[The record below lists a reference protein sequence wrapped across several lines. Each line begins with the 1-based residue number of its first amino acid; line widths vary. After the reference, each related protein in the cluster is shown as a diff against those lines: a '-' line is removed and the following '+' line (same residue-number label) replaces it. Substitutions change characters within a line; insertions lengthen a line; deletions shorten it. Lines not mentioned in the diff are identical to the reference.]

1 MVDPAIVWKIFT
13 HSGETC
19 LIWIEPHRATRVR
32 NHVKWLPPIAGLHY
46 CSVHFGNHTY
56 GCFVQL
62 GLIIL
67 TSVTKGTQVS
77 FLLIIRLLS
86 LAVLKMTL
94 HCAVETIV
102 HSMMCLASIF
112 VKRNQLGDVVSYMQL
127 RNWVCIVRF
136 RSLLVSLCFL
146 MFCLIN

>member
-1 MVDPAIVWKIFT
+1 M
-13 HSGETC
+13 
-19 LIWIEPHRATRVR
+19 
-32 NHVKWLPPIAGLHY
+32 
-46 CSVHFGNHTY
+46 
-56 GCFVQL
+56 QL

-102 HSMMCLASIF
+102 RSMMCLASIF
-112 VKRNQLGDVVSYMQL
+112 VKRNQLGDVVSNMQL
-127 RNWVCIVRF
+127 RDWVCIVSF